1 MSGTE
6 PNPGPVG
13 PKYLCDVCSEEI
25 VDFGA
30 RVVAKHWK
38 K

>member
-6 PNPGPVG
+6 SVG

-30 RVVAKHWK
+30 RVVA
-38 K
+38 